1 MALHVHPRSPQK
13 TCSRW
18 IPSPMTGPART
29 DKGPTAG
36 HMADDRV
43 TATSAHQSVP
53 GYPVSMHQQPPQH
66 LLETVRQF
74 AVGAGFLGRG
84 LRMWASSPRL
94 MLLGAIPALVV
105 GIVFVAGIVV
115 LAVNLPGLTLALTP
129 FADGW
134 GEPWRTATRFGVGA
148 VLVVV
153 SVLVL
158 AYTFTAITLLVG
170 DPFYERIW
178 RTVETR
184 LGSAPAEQS
193 TGFLRSAARSV
204 GDSLRLL
211 VPAVGVGAVI
221 LLCGLIPVIGQVAAF
236 TLGAAFGGWLLVME
250 LSGLAFDSRG
260 FTLRQRRKILARSR
274 ATSLGFGVSTYLLFL
289 IPGAAV
295 FVMPAAV
302 AGAAMLSRQTLS
314 SGSD

>member
-1 MALHVHPRSPQK
+1 MR
-13 TCSRW
+13 
-18 IPSPMTGPART
+18 
-29 DKGPTAG
+29 
-36 HMADDRV
+36 
-43 TATSAHQSVP
+43 
-53 GYPVSMHQQPPQH
+53 QPPRN

-74 AVGAGFLGRG
+74 AVGAAFLGRG
-84 LRMWASSPRL
+84 LRLWGSSPRL

-105 GIVFVAGIVV
+105 GIVFVAGVVV

-134 GEPWRTATRFGVGA
+134 TEPWRTGTRFGAGA
-148 VLVVV
+148 VLIVMSVV
-153 SVLVL
+153 VL
-158 AYTFTAITLLVG
+158 AYIFTAITLLVG

-184 LGSAPAEQS
+184 LGSAPAERN

-211 VPAVGVGAVI
+211 VPALGVGVVI
-221 LLCGLIPVIGQVAAF
+221 LLCGFVPVIGQVAAF

-250 LSGLAFDSRG
+250 LSGLAFDARG
-260 FTLRQRRKILARSR
+260 FTLRQRRQILARSR
-274 ATSLGFGVSTYLLFL
+274 ATSLGFGVSTYLMVL

-314 SGSD
+314 AGRD